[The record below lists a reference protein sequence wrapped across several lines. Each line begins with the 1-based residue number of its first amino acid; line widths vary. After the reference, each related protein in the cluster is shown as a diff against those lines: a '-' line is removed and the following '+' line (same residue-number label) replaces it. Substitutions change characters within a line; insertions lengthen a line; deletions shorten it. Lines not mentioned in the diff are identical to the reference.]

1 MNPQQ
6 ATNKV
11 NEATEKTADVVRHA
25 ADATLQGAQTAISA
39 TRQGA
44 ENAADSARQVAG
56 SAMQGA
62 QQAVKATH
70 EAADAQLDRAA
81 AAVDSLQASIDP
93 AINDLAA
100 KAQALAERSINYCAH
115 TGERLRQQVD
125 NYSQATTRYVVDQP
139 AKSMMIAF
147 GSGAAFATLLILATR
162 GRRD

>member
-6 ATNKV
+6 ATEKV
-11 NEATEKTADVVRHA
+11 NQATQRTADAVRHT
-25 ADATLQGAQTAISA
+25 ADATLQGAQRAVSA
-39 TRQGA
+39 TR
-44 ENAADSARQVAG
+44 ETTN
-56 SAMQGA
+56 
-62 QQAVKATH
+62 
-70 EAADAQLDRAA
+70 AQLDRAA
-81 AAVDSLQASIDP
+81 AAVDAMQSGVDP
-93 AINDLAA
+93 TINELAA

-139 AKSMMIAF
+139 AKSMLIAF